1 MSRSFLFLLPTA
13 VGSILFWGGADA
25 AARLPAHM
33 CQPLMPENRSIC
45 CRAPNW
51 QQLVLPWQQH
61 FCDRDHSDNR
71 QRSERQASRPAD
83 GGDDGGNGGDG
94 GGNGGNGGNGGGNG
108 GNGGNGGGN
117 GGDGGNGGGD
127 GGNGGGG
134 SVFGNP
140 GNAKPVGRAGEK
152 DMDDEEHA
160 PKGTRG
166 ASNRG
171 E

>member
-1 MSRSFLFLLPTA
+1 MSRSFLLLLTTA
-13 VGSILFWGGADA
+13 AGSILFAGGADA

-61 FCDRDHSDNR
+61 FCDRDHKDNP
-71 QRSERQASRPAD
+71 QRSERQASRSPD
-83 GGDDGGNGGDG
+83 GGDDD
-94 GGNGGNGGNGGGNG
+94 GNGGNGGNGGGS
-108 GNGGNGGGN
+108 GGNGGGN
-117 GGDGGNGGGD
+117 GGNG

-140 GNAKPVGRAGEK
+140 GNARLVGRAGEK
-152 DMDDEEHA
+152 GMDDEAHA

-166 ASNRG
+166 ASNRD